1 MDEDNQVSSI
11 KKRIKDKSLSTSV
24 REQLQGALISILR
37 KKLEDKTLTHSQ
49 KQEYREILNIQI

>member
-1 MDEDNQVSSI
+1 MLLDLNIFCFKAKMDEDNQVSSI

-37 KKLEDKTLTHSQ
+37 KKLEGL
-49 KQEYREILNIQI
+49 L